1 MCQNCN
7 KYIKG
12 YVNTECNHIFC
23 INCFIHNLNYS
34 NQCKICNS
42 DLFKTESNDNLND
55 NSEHTFNVK
64 STPPDYDHDEN
75 VFSSLR

>member
-23 INCFIHNLNYS
+23 INCFIYNLNYS

-42 DLFKTESNDNLND
+42 DLLKTESNNDD
-55 NSEHTFNVK
+55 NSEQSFIVK